1 VTGVQTCALP
11 IYPPDKSKPEDET
24 KQLSLKEKLTQ
35 KMKKAMQKVG
45 EIWKKIPMAGKM
57 LLGTIGLAAAVFYK
71 MWSTARDLGVAMN
84 EMPIAAMIFK
94 DEAEAIL
101 ESFGSLRDVSSK
113 TLFTMKKMAVM
124 HGVQAKDMA
133 TILALQT
140 ATTSQSKDMG
150 LKTQAKWIKEIKKEG
165 LSANRVL
172 ADMAANANFMAEHM
186 RNGGENI
193 KNAAKHMAK
202 MGLNL
207 QVAESAANTLLDWET
222 SIAAEMQASVIL
234 GRSLNFERARSLM
247 YNDKIEEAMK
257 EIKNQV
263 GGEAEFAKMS
273 STQRKVLGETIG
285 IQGEALAKFMQ
296 TEEQQRE
303 SAKKSEKDAA
313 VARMLSWAMWGALA
327 IGLVVAIGAALA
339 AAVSLGLLG
348 GSGLMKTLGWATAG
362 FAAGAGA
369 GAAMGAGASKV
380 GSLFGAQYG
389 MDEMVAEPTMILAGE
404 AGPEHVGIT
413 PSRSGPPEPAEPTV
427 VNVDT
432 SKMEEQ
438 NEKIIQLLVSR
449 KDDAI
454 EQARKQKGATLDAGK
469 QR

>member
-1 VTGVQTCALP
+1 
-11 IYPPDKSKPEDET
+11 
-24 KQLSLKEKLTQ
+24 
-35 KMKKAMQKVG
+35 
-45 EIWKKIPMAGKM
+45 
-57 LLGTIGLAAAVFYK
+57 
-71 MWSTARDLGVAMN
+71 
-84 EMPIAAMIFK
+84 
-94 DEAEAIL
+94 
-101 ESFGSLRDVSSK
+101 
-113 TLFTMKKMAVM
+113 
-124 HGVQAKDMA
+124 
-133 TILALQT
+133 
-140 ATTSQSKDMG
+140 
-150 LKTQAKWIKEIKKEG
+150 
-165 LSANRVL
+165 
-172 ADMAANANFMAEHM
+172 
-186 RNGGENI
+186 
-193 KNAAKHMAK
+193 
-202 MGLNL
+202 
-207 QVAESAANTLLDWET
+207 
-222 SIAAEMQASVIL
+222 
-234 GRSLNFERARSLM
+234 M